1 MANRG
6 IMPMEG
12 IKVGRDMENNAKW
25 RKENIRRIVVN
36 VNKQTQSDVLEHLD
50 KQPSRQSYI
59 INLIR
64 DDMKKGR

>member
-1 MANRG
+1 
-6 IMPMEG
+6 MEE

-64 DDMKKGR
+64 EDMKKGR

>member
-1 MANRG
+1 M
-6 IMPMEG
+6 
-12 IKVGRDMENNAKW
+12 GRNMENNAKW

-64 DDMKKGR
+64 EDMKKGR

>member
-1 MANRG
+1 M
-6 IMPMEG
+6 
-12 IKVGRDMENNAKW
+12 GRDMANNAKW

-64 DDMKKGR
+64 EDMKKGR